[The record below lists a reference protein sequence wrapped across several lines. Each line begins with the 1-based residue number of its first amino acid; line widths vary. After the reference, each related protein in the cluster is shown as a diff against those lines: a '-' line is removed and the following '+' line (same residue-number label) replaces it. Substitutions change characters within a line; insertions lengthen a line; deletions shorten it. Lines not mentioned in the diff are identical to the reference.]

1 MQRQYDLFEKLPDGS
16 LDFRSTI
23 AGLECAIAALKNLST
38 HTDND
43 CVLIYL
49 PTRTVIAMMHGT
61 ESSSGDSAQPASPD
75 RTMSLVRREHSLDV
89 RLDALKVMAAEGR
102 RKIRHLEAEFKRVKR
117 QTHGPKASRQSSKK
131 SHRGTR
137 RK

>member
-1 MQRQYDLFEKLPDGS
+1 MNRQYDLFEKLPDGS

-23 AGLECAIAALKNLST
+23 AGLESAITALKNLSA

-43 CVLIYL
+43 CALIYL
-49 PTRTVIAMMHGT
+49 PTRTVIATMHGA
-61 ESSSGDSAQPASPD
+61 ESSRGDCAQPASPD
-75 RTMSLVRREHSLDV
+75 ETISLLRKENSLDV

-102 RKIRHLEAEFKRVKR
+102 RKIRHLDAEVKKVKR
-117 QTHGPKASRQSSKK
+117 QTHGPKAPRLSSKNP
-131 SHRGTR
+131 HRGTR